1 MPNHTEPLPMPPVK
15 TVQDE
20 RIEMEAMRKTEPT
33 PQKKKGI
40 RFAMLSEEEMN
51 TANMTPIET
60 LEKSVSNTISAIRR
74 GAEITR
80 LAFEEDPKSPHMY
93 GIWVHKSPY
102 QVPDHVIKR
111 IAIVDDLVAAIM
123 AARANHVSPFGREL
137 QDRFSVGFRIE
148 PNRGVTEDWEEEQKE
163 HLQARIRSASK
174 RLASCGSIEGWDDD
188 NRLSLASFL
197 YQQTRNGLLF
207 GRFATE
213 IVWVKNERNEDE
225 FHSFRPVDA
234 ATIYAAIPK
243 EDHQGEQVRERALH
257 YLEQLSNQKL
267 VPEKVRN
274 HEYAWYQ
281 VINGQPVQA
290 FEAKE
295 MIVHNMFPITD
306 VELLGYPL
314 TPIDTCIAA
323 VTTHINITTHNK
335 LYFQNGRAARGM
347 IVINSEDASQD
358 VLDMVRQ
365 HFQATANSV
374 QNAWRVPVFGV
385 GEKDKIVW
393 QPIETQG
400 GRDMEF
406 QYLSDT
412 NARVILSAYQMSPEE
427 LPGYQHLARGTNNM
441 ALSESNNEY
450 KLEAARDVGIR
461 PLLSHFQ
468 DFINQR
474 ILPLIDPGLVKVAT
488 LKLYGLDADTA
499 EKESNRLQV
508 DQALHMTYDEM
519 LERVEKDPIG
529 EEMGGKFPLNPA
541 YQAVLDKYWTV
552 GQIKA
557 FFFGDKKAADDP
569 QWAYVRDQFWF
580 SWQEQLMQMQQMQ
593 MQQQQMAMQAQMGG
607 GAPPSD
613 GGGGDG
619 GGGDAGP
626 QSDKGNDVS
635 EHQEMG
641 KEQASNQGGEGVA
654 GDAQDIGTEL
664 SKAEAQ
670 LGPNQRR
677 ILQQHRFTVKSAMK
691 LWKQES
697 KALTAKIVAQ
707 TRKK

>member
-1 MPNHTEPLPMPPVK
+1 
-15 TVQDE
+15 
-20 RIEMEAMRKTEPT
+20 
-33 PQKKKGI
+33 
-40 RFAMLSEEEMN
+40 
-51 TANMTPIET
+51 
-60 LEKSVSNTISAIRR
+60 
-74 GAEITR
+74 
-80 LAFEEDPKSPHMY
+80 
-93 GIWVHKSPY
+93 
-102 QVPDHVIKR
+102 
-111 IAIVDDLVAAIM
+111 
-123 AARANHVSPFGREL
+123 
-137 QDRFSVGFRIE
+137 
-148 PNRGVTEDWEEEQKE
+148 
-163 HLQARIRSASK
+163 
-174 RLASCGSIEGWDDD
+174 
-188 NRLSLASFL
+188 
-197 YQQTRNGLLF
+197 
-207 GRFATE
+207 
-213 IVWVKNERNEDE
+213 
-225 FHSFRPVDA
+225 
-234 ATIYAAIPK
+234 
-243 EDHQGEQVRERALH
+243 
-257 YLEQLSNQKL
+257 
-267 VPEKVRN
+267 
-274 HEYAWYQ
+274 
-281 VINGQPVQA
+281 
-290 FEAKE
+290 

-358 VLDMVRQ
+358 VLDLVRQ

-374 QNAWRVPVFGV
+374 QNSWRVPVFGV

-393 QPIETQG
+393 QPIEMQG

-406 QYLSDT
+406 QYLADT

-468 DFINQR
+468 DWLNQR
-474 ILPLIDPGLVKVAT
+474 VLPLIDPGLVKVAT

-529 EEMGGKFPLNPA
+529 EEMGGKFPLNPGF
-541 YQAVLDKYWTV
+541 QAVLDKYWTV

-557 FFFGDKKAADDP
+557 FFFGDKKALDDP

-580 SWQEQLMQMQQMQ
+580 SWQAQLMQMQQMQ
-593 MQQQQMAMQAQMGG
+593 QAAQQPQGG
-607 GAPPSD
+607 PPPS
-613 GGGGDG
+613 GGGD
-619 GGGDAGP
+619 DAGP
-626 QSDKGNDVS
+626 QSDKGTDNS
-635 EHQEMG
+635 EHQQMG
-641 KEQASNQGGEGVA
+641 TNQASNQGGEGVA

-691 LWKQES
+691 LWAQEG
-697 KALTAKIVAQ
+697 KILTAKIVAAS
-707 TRKK
+707 RK

>member
-1 MPNHTEPLPMPPVK
+1 MSNNEPLPMPPA
-15 TVQDE
+15 
-20 RIEMEAMRKTEPT
+20 EMLDQLRLQKTENSP
-33 PQKKKGI
+33 KKNGV
-40 RFAMLSEEEMN
+40 RFAMLTEDELESAQVSPLE
-51 TANMTPIET
+51 A
-60 LEKSVSNTISAIRR
+60 LEKSVSNTIQSIRR
-74 GAEITR
+74 GSEITR
-80 LAFEEDPKSPHMY
+80 LAFEEDPKSQHMA
-93 GIWVHKSPY
+93 GIWVHKSAY

-111 IAIVDDLVAAIM
+111 IAIVDDLVAAI
-123 AARANHVSPFGREL
+123 AAGRSNHISPFGREL

-148 PNRGVTEDWEEEQKE
+148 PNRGVTEDWEESQKE
-163 HLQARIRSASK
+163 ELQERIRKAAK
-174 RLASCGSIEGWDDD
+174 RLGTCGSNEGWDDD
-188 NRLSLASFL
+188 NKMTLSSFL
-197 YQQTRNGLLF
+197 YQQTRNGMLF

-213 IVWVKNERNEDE
+213 IVWVKNERNEEE

-243 EDHQGEQVRERALH
+243 EDRQGEQIRERAFQ

-267 VPEKVRN
+267 IPEKVRN
-274 HEYAWYQ
+274 ADYAYYQ
-281 VINGQPVQA
+281 VINGYPVQA
-290 FEAKE
+290 FESKE
-295 MIVHNMFPITD
+295 MIVHNLFPITD

-347 IVINSEDASQD
+347 IVIKSEDASQD
-358 VLDMVRQ
+358 VLDLVRQ

-374 QNAWRVPVFGV
+374 QNSWRVPVFGV
-385 GEKDKIVW
+385 GEKDNIVW
-393 QPIETQG
+393 QPIEMQG

-406 QYLSDT
+406 QYLADT
-412 NARVILSAYQMSPEE
+412 NARVILSAFQMSPEE
-427 LPGYQHLARGTNNM
+427 LPGYQHLSRGTNNM

-499 EKESNRLQV
+499 EKESNRLQI
-508 DQALHMTYDEM
+508 DQALHMTYDEL

-541 YQAVLDKYWTV
+541 FQAVLDKYWTV

-557 FFFGDKKAADDP
+557 FFFDDKKALEDP

-580 SWQEQLMQMQQMQ
+580 SWQQQIMQMQQMQ
-593 MQQQQMAMQAQMGG
+593 MQQQQAAQGQ
-607 GAPPSD
+607 PPP
-613 GGGGDG
+613 GGGGGSPD

-626 QSDKGNDVS
+626 QTDKGTDNS

-641 KEQASNQGGEGVA
+641 QDQAANQGGEGVA

-664 SKAEAQ
+664 SKAENQ
-670 LGPNQRR
+670 LGPQQRR
-677 ILQQHRFTVKSAMK
+677 ILQQHRFTVKNAMK
-691 LWKQES
+691 LWKQEC
-697 KALTAKIVAQ
+697 KVLTAKVAAA
-707 TRKK
+707 TRKV